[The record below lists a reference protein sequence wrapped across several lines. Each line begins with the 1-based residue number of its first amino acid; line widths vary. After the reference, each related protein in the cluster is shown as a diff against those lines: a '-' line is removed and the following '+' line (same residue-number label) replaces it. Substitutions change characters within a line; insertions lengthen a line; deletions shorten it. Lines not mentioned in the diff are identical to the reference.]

1 MRTAVAALLGA
12 LQIAP
17 APRASAQAPGDAT
30 ADLPGPVA
38 YTGHGALF
46 DAAGNPITLTAAEIL
61 ETSAP
66 TSTTSSPRSWARR
79 CALAFAQKRS
89 AVLGDRK
96 WSEVDLIYANA
107 ALIAWLAGQVQPRR
121 AHRLLSLNTALH
133 PGRARSPPRPR
144 RRTGRPPSRAV
155 RGDAARPRAGRPC

>member
-1 MRTAVAALLGA
+1 MRTAVYLAALLGA

-61 ETSAP
+61 ETQRAYIDHLLAQVP
-66 TSTTSSPRSWARR
+66 GPEVRST
-79 CALAFAQKRS
+79 FEQKRS

-96 WSEVDLIYANA
+96 W
-107 ALIAWLAGQVQPRR
+107 
-121 AHRLLSLNTALH
+121 T
-133 PGRARSPPRPR
+133 RS
-144 RRTGRPPSRAV
+144 T
-155 RGDAARPRAGRPC
+155 